1 MKKKLLHWLRA
12 LLTEQERGL
21 LSLPF
26 LLSILATAAVLFFGS
41 TGLWFPGS
49 DQLENGL
56 AWEYELSMLDTGC
69 RSEAF
74 VFCLPLLAAFPAGT
88 SVLSDMRS
96 GFVKAYINRCGW
108 REYITGKIVLAIL
121 GGGGSVF
128 LGYMTAAGLMSMIYR
143 PLAMAGAK
151 GLESRWPYIWSQA
164 LVVFLAGAFFALL
177 ASTLGLL
184 FKNRYMAYGGG
195 FMVSYLFIIVTS
207 RYLTGIYTLNPREWL
222 LQEHYWEGGYMGCA
236 GFTAELCVLMAML
249 YGQTI
254 WSRVGPG
261 KHQKRPAPAGEGRQ
275 PGGEAKVPDEGGRQP
290 GGEAQ
295 KADGRER
302 KPDGVPGIPAGTN
315 LLPGE
320 GGRQPGGEA
329 QMPGSE
335 AKVKTADERMSGG
348 GRL

>member
-164 LVVFLAGAFFALL
+164 LVVFLAGAFFSLL

-261 KHQKRPAPAGEGRQ
+261 KHQKRPAPGGGARQ
-275 PGGEAKVPDEGGRQP
+275 
-290 GGEAQ
+290 
-295 KADGRER
+295 
-302 KPDGVPGIPAGTN
+302 
-315 LLPGE
+315 
-320 GGRQPGGEA
+320 
-329 QMPGSE
+329 PGSE